1 MPTFRE
7 FVRVAEITLKDKT
20 SGARVR
26 EMRAILKKHDAF
38 HGLTPEKAVAI
49 LEDLGPTYV
58 KMGQIASNRSDILP
72 KEYCHAFERLR
83 ADVPPIPF
91 CEMIR
96 CIEESYGAPWDKV
109 FSCVEERPLGSAS
122 IAQVHKAVL
131 RDGSVVAVKVR
142 RPGIVQ
148 QMGEDITLMKHL
160 LALAEFSLTGRSDAM
175 LTLSGLVSGL
185 ERTTADEL
193 DFNVELK
200 NLLRFSEVVSG
211 QDGVTSPA
219 AYPDLTTEDVLVME
233 FVSGV
238 SVSDRRG
245 IAAQGLDAKELG
257 ERLARSYVAQVIDE
271 GFFHADP
278 HEGNILVRNGELVWI
293 DLGMT
298 GVLSPAERVLV
309 GKAFRAVATGSAPG
323 LKDALLGLS
332 GARGPVDHGRLLEQ
346 MDSLLSSYA
355 AADLSDINVGLV
367 FAEVVEVLR
376 SQNLVLSPSF
386 SLLARGFLTLEG
398 VLAALAPSISVAD
411 IVSDSVRK
419 QTLTWENAKREEKSA
434 ALWAGLSAKASLRL
448 PDQFSRTLDMLD
460 KGQLKASV
468 EMGVPEEMV
477 ATLYS
482 ISGRISL
489 ALISAGL
496 FVGSSILCTTDMQP
510 RILEVPVFG
519 ALGYVGAFVLG
530 VYVIGR
536 TLVTRH
542 QQRNGE
548 KVK

>member
-148 QMGEDITLMKHL
+148 QMSEDITLMKHL

-175 LTLSGLVSGL
+175 LTLSGLVSEL

-200 NLLRFSEVVSG
+200 NLLRFSEVVSR

-233 FVSGV
+233 FVSGA

-245 IAAQGLDAKELG
+245 IVAQGLNAKELG

-278 HEGNILVRNGELVWI
+278 HEGNILVRNGEVVWI

-298 GVLSPAERVLV
+298 GVLSPVERALV
-309 GKAFRAVATGSAPG
+309 GKAFRSVATGSAPG

-332 GARGPVDHGRLLEQ
+332 VARGPVDHGRLLEQ

-367 FAEVVEVLR
+367 FAEVVEALR
-376 SQNLVLSPSF
+376 SQNLALSPSF

-398 VLAALAPSISVAD
+398 VLAALAPSTSVAD

-419 QTLTWENAKREEKSA
+419 QRLTWENAKREAKSA
-434 ALWAGLSAKASLRL
+434 ALQAGISAKASLRL

-496 FVGSSILCTTDMQP
+496 FVGSSILCTTGMQP

>member
-7 FVRVAEITLKDKT
+7 FVHVAEITLKDKT
-20 SGARVR
+20 SGARMR
-26 EMRAILKKHDAF
+26 EMRAILKRHDAF

-83 ADVPPIPF
+83 ADVLPIPF
-91 CEMIR
+91 CEVIR
-96 CIEESYGAPWDKV
+96 CIEESYGTPWDKV

-148 QMGEDITLMKHL
+148 QMNEDITLMKHL
-160 LALAEFSLTGRSDAM
+160 LALAEFSLPGHSDAM
-175 LTLSGLVSGL
+175 LTLSGLVSEL

-193 DFNVELK
+193 DFNVELE
-200 NLLRFSEVVSG
+200 NLLRFSEVVSV

-238 SVSDRRG
+238 SVSDG
-245 IAAQGLDAKELG
+245 KGLAAQGFDAKELG

-298 GVLSPAERVLV
+298 GVLSPTERALV

-332 GARGPVDHGRLLEQ
+332 VARGPVDHGRLLEQ
-346 MDSLLSSYA
+346 MDSLLSLYA

-376 SQNLVLSPSF
+376 SQNLALSPSF

-398 VLAALAPSISVAD
+398 VLAALAPSISVTD

-419 QTLTWENAKREEKSA
+419 QTLTWENAKREARSA
-434 ALWAGLSAKASLRL
+434 ALQAGISAKASLRL

-468 EMGVPEEMV
+468 EMGVLEEMV

-489 ALISAGL
+489 AMISAGL

>member
-109 FSCVEERPLGSAS
+109 FSCIEERPLGSAS

-148 QMGEDITLMKHL
+148 QMSEDITLMKHL

-175 LTLSGLVSGL
+175 LTLSGLVSEL

-200 NLLRFSEVVSG
+200 NLLRFSEVVSR

-219 AYPDLTTEDVLVME
+219 AYPYLTTEDVLVME
-233 FVSGV
+233 FVSGA

-245 IAAQGLDAKELG
+245 IVAQGLNAKELG

-278 HEGNILVRNGELVWI
+278 HEGNILVRNGEVVWI

-298 GVLSPAERVLV
+298 GVLSPVERALV
-309 GKAFRAVATGSAPG
+309 GKAFRSVATGSAPG

-332 GARGPVDHGRLLEQ
+332 VARGPVDHGRLLEQ

-376 SQNLVLSPSF
+376 SQNLALSPSF

-411 IVSDSVRK
+411 IVSNSVRK
-419 QTLTWENAKREEKSA
+419 QTLTWENAKREAKSA
-434 ALWAGLSAKASLRL
+434 ALWAGISAKASLRL